1 MNPYQLETLLQPE
14 RYPEPTSAVRHLQTH
29 ISHLFLTDQFV
40 YKVKKPVDFGFLD
53 FTTLERRRHF
63 CHEELRLNRRLSP
76 DIYLEVVALH
86 DDGSGGLCFGDEGQ
100 VIDYAV
106 KMRRLPEERMLAR
119 LLDAGQVTPAEIEAI
134 ARTVAAFHAVAATD
148 QRIASF
154 GSLATIRAN
163 WLENLQQTI
172 PYCGITLST
181 ADHQLIGDWALAT
194 LDSAADC
201 FEERVTGGFI
211 RECDGDLHSE
221 NICLDGQ
228 VHIFDCIEFNE
239 QFRCS
244 DTAADV
250 AFLAMDL
257 ENHGRRDLAEWFVA
271 AYCQESGDT
280 GLLAV
285 LSLYLVNRAF
295 IRGKVESFR
304 LDDPLIPA
312 AERQA
317 AADRGARFFRLARG
331 YVLRRRLPRMLLLTC
346 GPTGCGKSRFAAELA
361 FQLGIAH
368 LQADRERKQL
378 AGVRPTE
385 RGAAIYTADWNRATY
400 QQLAMLAAAELAAG
414 RSVVVDATF
423 RSAADRERFARLA
436 AEQGVP
442 LTICELVCPA
452 EVVRQRLAL
461 REQAGDSVSD
471 GTWRVYQQQVATF
484 EKPAAREGQ
493 LLAIDAAKPVTVMVE
508 QALTGLSLLP
518 RGSGLCNRQVK
529 VVPD

>member
-1 MNPYQLETLLQPE
+1 MDRYQLETLLQPE
-14 RYPEPTSAVRHLQTH
+14 RYPEPSNAVSHLQTH

-40 YKVKKPVDFGFLD
+40 YKLKKPVDFGFLD

-86 DDGSGGLCFGDEGQ
+86 DDGNGGLCFGGEGQ
-100 VIDYAV
+100 VVEYAV

-119 LLDAGQVTPAEIEAI
+119 LLDAGQVTATDVEAI
-134 ARTVAAFHAVAATD
+134 ARTVAAFHDAAATD

-154 GSLATIRAN
+154 GSLVAIRAN
-163 WLENLQQTI
+163 WLENLRQTV
-172 PYCGITLST
+172 PYCGVTLSHT
-181 ADHQLIGDWALAT
+181 DHQLIGDWALST
-194 LDSAADC
+194 LDGAAAC
-201 FEERVTGGFI
+201 FEERVAGGFI

-304 LDDPLIPA
+304 LDDPLIPP
-312 AERQA
+312 AEKQA
-317 AADRGARFFRLARG
+317 AASRASRFFRLARG
-331 YVLRRRLPRMLLLTC
+331 YLLRRRLPQSLLLTC
-346 GPTGCGKSRFAAELA
+346 GPTGCGKSSFAAELA
-361 FQLGIAH
+361 FQLGISH

-385 RGAAIYTADWNRATY
+385 RGADIYTADWNRATY
-400 QQLAMLAAAELAAG
+400 ERLAAMAAAELDAG
-414 RSVVVDATF
+414 RSVLVDATF
-423 RSAADRERFARLA
+423 RSAADRARFGLLA
-436 AEQGVP
+436 AEAGVP
-442 LTICELVCPA
+442 LTICVLSCPA
-452 EVVRQRLAL
+452 GLVRQRLSD
-461 REQAGDSVSD
+461 RQQADDSVSD
-471 GTWRVYQQQVATF
+471 GTWRVYQQQVARF
-484 EKPAAREGQ
+484 EQPADTEGQ
-493 LLAIDAAKPVTVMVE
+493 LLTIDATKPVTVMVE
-508 QALTGLSLLP
+508 QALTGLALLP
-518 RGSGLCNRQVK
+518 
-529 VVPD
+529 